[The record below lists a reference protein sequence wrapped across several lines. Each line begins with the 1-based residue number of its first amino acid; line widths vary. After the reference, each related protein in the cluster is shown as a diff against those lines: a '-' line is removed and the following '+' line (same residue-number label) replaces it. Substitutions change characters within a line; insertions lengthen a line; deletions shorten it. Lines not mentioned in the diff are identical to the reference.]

1 MWADFDLRWVKTDQL
16 TFGLQVEP
24 KMLVSKVSS
33 DPGWATVDVTPSVEI
48 TRGNWIDVL
57 GEVLIA
63 RTKQTDNVDSTEFTP
78 RLGFRFHLLSNLRD
92 ILFKER
98 QPARRLVVRDL
109 VRFEWRN
116 LYYSA
121 GAPNSSAFRVR
132 DRFELEFPI
141 NRPRVTD
148 DGAIYAMSDA
158 EWFRTPSNP
167 PNERYASKK
176 RVRAGVGQRF
186 SRAWRVEGLYIW
198 DEAPDS
204 IDTGFTTSGN
214 VVQITIRRVW

>member
-1 MWADFDLRWVKTDQL
+1 V
-16 TFGLQVEP
+16 QVEP
-24 KMLVSKVSS
+24 KVLVSRSK
-33 DPGWATVDVTPSVEI
+33 DNLGWSTVDVTPSVEI
-48 TRGNWIDVL
+48 TRGNWIGVI
-57 GEVLIA
+57 GEMLIA

-92 ILFKER
+92 LLSKER
-98 QPARRLVVRDL
+98 QPARRLVLRNL

-116 LYYSA
+116 LYYSV
-121 GAPNSSAFRVR
+121 GTPDSSAFRVR

-148 DGAIYAMSDA
+148 DGAVYAMSDA
-158 EWFRTPSNP
+158 EFFWTPSNP
-167 PNERYASKK
+167 PDERYASKK

-198 DEAPDS
+198 DKARDS
-204 IDTGFTTSGN
+204 IDTGFTTSDN
-214 VVQITIRRVW
+214 VIQVTIRRVW